1 MTRGIT
7 LSLTYGLGLE
17 SLNSLDVCANIVS
30 DGLEV
35 FEKLLSL
42 INDSLVLQDGTV
54 VSEVDGC
61 RLSSECA
68 LNTLGI
74 HVPLAEGLEGGNGL
88 CSLCGQYKL
97 VDRVLNILCTL
108 SETKGRVDLGE
119 VLTKHLLSLPPHH
132 TPTVMSFRKKTYDRR
147 NSCF

>member
-74 HVPLAEGLEGGNGL
+74 HVPLAEGLEG
-88 CSLCGQYKL
+88 CRP
-97 VDRVLNILCTL
+97 V
-108 SETKGRVDLGE
+108 
-119 VLTKHLLSLPPHH
+119 
-132 TPTVMSFRKKTYDRR
+132 
-147 NSCF
+147 